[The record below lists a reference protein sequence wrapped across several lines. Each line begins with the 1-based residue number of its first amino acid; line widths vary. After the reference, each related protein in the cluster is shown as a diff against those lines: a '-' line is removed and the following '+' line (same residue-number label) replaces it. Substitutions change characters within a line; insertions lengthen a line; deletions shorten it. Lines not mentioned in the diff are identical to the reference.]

1 MKQTTLAMAADQGA
15 GFERY
20 RKRTRREAFLA
31 QMDTLVP
38 WAELGALIEP
48 HYPKAGNGRPPIG
61 LQRML
66 RIHLLQHWFNLA
78 DEAMEEALY
87 DSAALRAFVGID
99 LGREPAPD
107 ATSLLRFRHLL
118 EKHRLGE
125 AIFAEVG
132 RLLQAKGLKLSGGT
146 IVDATLIA
154 APSSTK
160 NAEQRRDPEMK
171 QTKKGKQRHFGMTS
185 PPLAG
190 AGRRAAAVLS
200 AAKDAAVPHK
210 VHVGA
215 DAKTGLVHAAVVTAA
230 NVHDKHPVPDLL
242 HGEERRVYGDRG
254 YQGCTDL
261 IKEAAP
267 NAKDFTNRRVRQP
280 WGEDAVARA
289 KNRTKNRIRAR
300 VEHVVSRAQAPVRL
314 RQGAL
319 PRADEERQS
328 GVHGAGAGEP
338 DHGATTHASLAASV
352 ASEMVAA
359 NHRSG
364 DPQPQLIPSERL
376 PS

>member
-20 RKRTRREAFLA
+20 RKPTRREAFLA

-38 WAELGALIEP
+38 WSELGALIEP

-87 DSAALRAFVGID
+87 DSASLRAFVGID
-99 LGREPAPD
+99 LGREPVPD

-118 EKHRLGE
+118 EKHQLGE
-125 AIFAEVG
+125 ALFAEVG

-171 QTKKGKQRHFGMTS
+171 QTKKGNQWHFGM
-185 PPLAG
+185 
-190 AGRRAAAVLS
+190 
-200 AAKDAAVPHK
+200 K

-215 DAKTGLVHAAVVTAA
+215 DAKTGVVHAAVVTAA
-230 NVHDKHPVPDLL
+230 NVHDKHAVPDLL
-242 HGEERRVYGDRG
+242 HGQETRVYGDRG

-261 IKEAAP
+261 IREAAP
-267 NAKDFTNRRVRQP
+267 DAKDFTNRRVRQP

-289 KNRTKNRIRAR
+289 KNRTKNRTRAR
-300 VEHVVSRAQAPVRL
+300 VEHVFHVLKRQFGFAKVRYRGLMKNANRVFTALALVNLVLAQRRAP
-314 RQGAL
+314 AL
-319 PRADEERQS
+319 MRP
-328 GVHGAGAGEP
+328 
-338 DHGATTHASLAASV
+338 
-352 ASEMVAA
+352 
-359 NHRSG
+359 
-364 DPQPQLIPSERL
+364 
-376 PS
+376 

>member
-1 MKQTTLAMAADQGA
+1 MAADQGA

-20 RKRTRREAFLA
+20 RKPTRREAFLA
-31 QMDTLVP
+31 QMEALVP
-38 WAELGALIEP
+38 WSELGALIEP

-99 LGREPAPD
+99 LGREPVPD

-132 RLLQAKGLKLSGGT
+132 KVLQARGLKLSGGT

-160 NAEQRRDPEMK
+160 NAECSRDPEMK
-171 QTKKGKQRHFGMTS
+171 QTKKGNQWHFGM
-185 PPLAG
+185 
-190 AGRRAAAVLS
+190 
-200 AAKDAAVPHK
+200 K

-215 DAKTGLVHAAVVTAA
+215 DAKTGVVHAAVVTAA
-230 NVHDKHPVPDLL
+230 NVHDKHAVPDLL
-242 HGEERRVYGDRG
+242 HGEETRVYGDRG

-261 IKEAAP
+261 IKNAAP

-280 WGEDAVARA
+280 WGKDEVARS
-289 KNRTKNRIRAR
+289 KNRTKNRTRAR
-300 VEHVVSRAQAPVRL
+300 VEHVFHVLKRQFGFAKVRYRGLMKNANRVFTALALVNLVLAQRRVPALVR
-314 RQGAL
+314 
-319 PRADEERQS
+319 P
-328 GVHGAGAGEP
+328 
-338 DHGATTHASLAASV
+338 
-352 ASEMVAA
+352 
-359 NHRSG
+359 
-364 DPQPQLIPSERL
+364 
-376 PS
+376 

>member
-15 GFERY
+15 GFERH

-78 DEAMEEALY
+78 DQAMEEALY
-87 DSAALRAFVGID
+87 DSASLRAFVGID
-99 LGREPAPD
+99 LGREPVPD

-118 EKHRLGE
+118 EQHRLGE

-132 RLLQAKGLKLSGGT
+132 RLLQAEGLKLSGGT

-160 NAEQRRDPEMK
+160 NAERARDPEMK
-171 QTKKGKQRHFGMTS
+171 QTRKGQQWHFGM
-185 PPLAG
+185 
-190 AGRRAAAVLS
+190 
-200 AAKDAAVPHK
+200 K

-215 DAKTGLVHAAVVTAA
+215 DAKTGVVHAAVVTSA
-230 NVHDKHPVPDLL
+230 NVHDKHAVPDLL
-242 HGEERRVYGDRG
+242 HGEETRVYGDRG
-254 YQGCTDL
+254 YQGCTGL
-261 IKEAAP
+261 IKQAAP
-267 NAKDFTNRRVRQP
+267 KAKDFTNRRVRQP
-280 WGEDAVARA
+280 WGEDEVARA
-289 KNRTKNRIRAR
+289 KNRTKNRTRAR
-300 VEHVVSRAQAPVRL
+300 VEHVFHVLKRLFGFAKVRYRGLEKNANRVFTALALVNLVMAQRRMPGLVR
-314 RQGAL
+314 
-319 PRADEERQS
+319 P
-328 GVHGAGAGEP
+328 
-338 DHGATTHASLAASV
+338 
-352 ASEMVAA
+352 
-359 NHRSG
+359 
-364 DPQPQLIPSERL
+364 
-376 PS
+376 

>member
-20 RKRTRREAFLA
+20 RKATRREAFLA

-38 WAELGALIEP
+38 WSELGALIEP

-87 DSAALRAFVGID
+87 DSASLRAFVGID
-99 LGREPAPD
+99 LGREPVPD

-132 RLLQAKGLKLSGGT
+132 RLLQARGLKLSGGT

-160 NAEQRRDPEMK
+160 NAGQRRDPEMK
-171 QTKKGKQRHFGMTS
+171 QTKKGNQWHFGM
-185 PPLAG
+185 
-190 AGRRAAAVLS
+190 
-200 AAKDAAVPHK
+200 K

-215 DAKTGLVHAAVVTAA
+215 DAQTGVVHATVVTAA

-242 HGEERRVYGDRG
+242 HGRETRVYGDRG

-261 IKEAAP
+261 IKQAAP

-280 WGEDAVARA
+280 WGEDEVARA
-289 KNRTKNRIRAR
+289 KNRTKNRTRAR
-300 VEHVVSRAQAPVRL
+300 VEHVFHVLKRQFGFAKVRYRGLIKNANRVFTALALVNLVMAQRRAPALL
-314 RQGAL
+314 R
-319 PRADEERQS
+319 P
-328 GVHGAGAGEP
+328 
-338 DHGATTHASLAASV
+338 
-352 ASEMVAA
+352 
-359 NHRSG
+359 
-364 DPQPQLIPSERL
+364 
-376 PS
+376 

>member
-15 GFERY
+15 GFERH
-20 RKRTRREAFLA
+20 RKPTRREAFLA

-38 WAELGALIEP
+38 WGQLGALIEP

-66 RIHLLQHWFNLA
+66 RMHLLQHWFNLA

-87 DSAALRAFVGID
+87 DSASLRAFVGID
-99 LGREPAPD
+99 LGREPVPD
-107 ATSLLRFRHLL
+107 ATSLLRFRHLI

-171 QTKKGKQRHFGMTS
+171 QTKKGNQWHFGM
-185 PPLAG
+185 
-190 AGRRAAAVLS
+190 
-200 AAKDAAVPHK
+200 K

-215 DAKTGLVHAAVVTAA
+215 DSKTGVVHAAVVTAA
-230 NVHDKHPVPDLL
+230 NVHDKHAVPDLL
-242 HGEERRVYGDRG
+242 HGQETRVYGDRG

-261 IKEAAP
+261 IKSAAP
-267 NAKDFTNRRVRQP
+267 KAKDFTNRRVRQP
-280 WGEDAVARA
+280 WGQDEVARA
-289 KNRTKNRIRAR
+289 KNRTKNRTRAR
-300 VEHVVSRAQAPVRL
+300 VEHVFHVLKRQFGFAKVRYRGLQKNANRVFTALALVNLVMAQRRMPALVR
-314 RQGAL
+314 
-319 PRADEERQS
+319 P
-328 GVHGAGAGEP
+328 
-338 DHGATTHASLAASV
+338 
-352 ASEMVAA
+352 
-359 NHRSG
+359 
-364 DPQPQLIPSERL
+364 
-376 PS
+376 

>member
-1 MKQTTLAMAADQGA
+1 MAADQGA

-20 RKRTRREAFLA
+20 RKPTQREAFLA

-87 DSAALRAFVGID
+87 DSASLRAFVGID
-99 LGREPAPD
+99 LGREPVPD

-125 AIFAEVG
+125 ALFAEVG

-171 QTKKGKQRHFGMTS
+171 QTKKGKQWHFGM
-185 PPLAG
+185 
-190 AGRRAAAVLS
+190 
-200 AAKDAAVPHK
+200 K

-215 DAKTGLVHAAVVTAA
+215 DAKTGVVHAAVVTAA
-230 NVHDKHPVPDLL
+230 NVHDKHAVPDLL
-242 HGEERRVYGDRG
+242 HGQETRVYGDRG
-254 YQGCTDL
+254 YQGCTEL

-267 NAKDFTNRRVRQP
+267 QAKDFTNRRVRQP
-280 WGEDAVARA
+280 WGEDEVARA
-289 KNRTKNRIRAR
+289 KNRTKNRTRAR
-300 VEHVVSRAQAPVRL
+300 VEHVFHVLKRQFGFAKVRYRGLMKNANRVFTALALVNLVLAQRRMPALVR
-314 RQGAL
+314 
-319 PRADEERQS
+319 P
-328 GVHGAGAGEP
+328 
-338 DHGATTHASLAASV
+338 
-352 ASEMVAA
+352 
-359 NHRSG
+359 
-364 DPQPQLIPSERL
+364 
-376 PS
+376 

>member
-1 MKQTTLAMAADQGA
+1 MKQTSLAMAADQGA

-20 RKRTRREAFLA
+20 RKPTRREAFLA
-31 QMDTLVP
+31 QMDRLVP

-99 LGREPAPD
+99 LGREPVPD

-118 EKHRLGE
+118 EKNRLGE

-132 RLLQAKGLKLSGGT
+132 ALLQSKGLKLSGGS

-171 QTKKGKQRHFGMTS
+171 QTKKGNQWHFGM
-185 PPLAG
+185 
-190 AGRRAAAVLS
+190 
-200 AAKDAAVPHK
+200 K

-215 DAKTGLVHAAVVTAA
+215 DAKTGVVHAAVVTAA
-230 NVHDKHPVPDLL
+230 NVHDKHAVPDLL
-242 HGEERRVYGDRG
+242 HGEETRVYGDRG

-261 IKEAAP
+261 IKQAAP

-280 WGEDAVARA
+280 WGEDEVARA
-289 KNRTKNRIRAR
+289 KNRTKNRTRAR
-300 VEHVVSRAQAPVRL
+300 VEHVFHVLKRLFGFSKVRYRGL
-314 RQGAL
+314 AKNANRVFTAL
-319 PRADEERQS
+319 AL
-328 GVHGAGAGEP
+328 VN
-338 DHGATTHASLAASV
+338 LI
-352 ASEMVAA
+352 MVQ
-359 NHRSG
+359 R
-364 DPQPQLIPSERL
+364 RL
-376 PS
+376 PALVRP

>member
-1 MKQTTLAMAADQGA
+1 MKQSTLAMAADQGA

-31 QMDTLVP
+31 QMQTLVP

-61 LQRML
+61 LARML

-99 LGREPAPD
+99 LGREPVPD

-132 RLLQAKGLKLSGGT
+132 KVLQARGLKLSGGT

-160 NAEQRRDPEMK
+160 NAECSRDPEMK
-171 QTKKGKQRHFGMTS
+171 QTKKGNQWHFGI
-185 PPLAG
+185 
-190 AGRRAAAVLS
+190 
-200 AAKDAAVPHK
+200 K

-215 DAKTGLVHAAVVTAA
+215 DAKTGVVHAAVVTAA
-230 NVHDKHPVPDLL
+230 NVHDKHAVPDLL
-242 HGEERRVYGDRG
+242 HGAETRVYGDRG

-267 NAKDFTNRRVRQP
+267 NARDFTNRRVRQP
-280 WGEDAVARA
+280 WGEDEVARA
-289 KNRTKNRIRAR
+289 RNRTKNRIRAR
-300 VEHVVSRAQAPVRL
+300 VEHVFHVLKRLFGFAKVRYRGLMKNANRVFTALALANLILAQRRMPALL
-314 RQGAL
+314 R
-319 PRADEERQS
+319 R
-328 GVHGAGAGEP
+328 
-338 DHGATTHASLAASV
+338 
-352 ASEMVAA
+352 
-359 NHRSG
+359 
-364 DPQPQLIPSERL
+364 
-376 PS
+376 